1 MNATHFIEVW
11 ASKSEGTAKNG
22 LLHEMYNLESCLAKT
37 AELELRTIA
46 IFKIKIK

>member
-11 ASKSEGTAKNG
+11 ASKAEGTAKNG